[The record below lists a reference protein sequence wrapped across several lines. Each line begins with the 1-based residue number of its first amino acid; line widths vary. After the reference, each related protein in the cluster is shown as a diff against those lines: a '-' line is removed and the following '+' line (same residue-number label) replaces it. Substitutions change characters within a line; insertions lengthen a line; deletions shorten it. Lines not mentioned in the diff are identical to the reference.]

1 MKDIG
6 KLKNY
11 REKYKRYYDI
21 DFDKE
26 YDIHHIDFN
35 RSNNDISNLLLLP
48 NKLHHQY
55 HINVSCCTDEEHK
68 INALIDDCD
77 LFKIFAIGNLA
88 DTLKEIHKWVKW
100 KQYNY
105 DEYLRPYI
113 FADIDKRG

>member
-21 DFDKE
+21 DFGKE

-55 HINVSCCTDEEHK
+55 HINVSCCTDAEHK
-68 INALIDDCD
+68 TNALIDDCD

-100 KQYNY
+100 KKYNY